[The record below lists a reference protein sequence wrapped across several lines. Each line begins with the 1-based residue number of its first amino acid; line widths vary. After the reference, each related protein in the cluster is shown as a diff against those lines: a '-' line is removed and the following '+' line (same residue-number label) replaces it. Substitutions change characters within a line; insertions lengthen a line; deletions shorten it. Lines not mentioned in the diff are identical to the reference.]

1 MTAQQRAS
9 SRWRVLLH
17 DMRGTTGAG
26 VAPHVQ
32 SDQMPVPPHSPH
44 VRTMVLSNTD
54 LDEVTVGRWMHLE
67 QLDVGQ
73 FWLSVAGVVLHVA
86 VDPDGRATSVRVVSA
101 SDDEQGVVDGCT
113 YAYGWDER

>member
-17 DMRGTTGAG
+17 DMRGTAGSG
-26 VAPHVQ
+26 VAHHVQ

-54 LDEVTVGRWMHLE
+54 LDEVVVGSWLHAE
-67 QLDVGQ
+67 QMDVGVWRLDVG
-73 FWLSVAGVVLHVA
+73 GVVVYVNA
-86 VDPDGRATSVRVVSA
+86 APDGRPTSIRVVPA
-101 SDDEQGVVDGCT
+101 ADELDERPGCT
-113 YAYGWDER
+113 YAYGWGDR